1 MNGKP
6 TSIMFNH
13 PGGERVL
20 NSSEIMN
27 KVALWNSG
35 KHSRKYV
42 EVDGEYLS
50 SLIATPMKAMLGFW
64 TEWEAPSSFK
74 RVNNTISGFP
84 LYIHTPLKPA
94 KPNSNQLLNTDPCVF
109 GDYFLYSNCQQ
120 YTCQGKQATVLQNL
134 EPGDVI
140 IFGSYVSGHF
150 VVDTVFVIQD
160 VISFNR
166 RHVKSKSIHQV
177 PLWYYDLTLNFL
189 MSTHKLYIGATSSQP
204 FSGMFSFFPS
214 VTVSQKPCGFSRP
227 VVLNQYNK
235 GRFRGFKYKGLDA
248 PEILWNQV
256 VQETLSAG
264 LMLGISAEAP

>member
-1 MNGKP
+1 
-6 TSIMFNH
+6 MFNH

-20 NSSEIMN
+20 SSSEIM
-27 KVALWNSG
+27 KGIALWNSG

-50 SLIATPMKAMLGFW
+50 SLNSTQVKARLGFW
-64 TEWEAPSSFK
+64 TEWEAASSFK
-74 RVNNTISGFP
+74 KNNNTLSGFP
-84 LYIHTPLKPA
+84 LYIHTPLKPVN
-94 KPNSNQLLNTDPCVF
+94 PNSNKLLNTDPCVF

-150 VVDTVFVIQD
+150 VVDTVFVIKD
-160 VISFNR
+160 VITINR
-166 RHVKSKSIHQV
+166 RQVNSKSVQQV

-189 MSTHKLYIGATSSQP
+189 ALTHKLYIGATSSQP

-214 VTVSQKPCGFSRP
+214 VTVSQMPSGFSRP

-248 PEILWNQV
+248 PKILWNQV

-264 LMLGISAEAP
+264 LKLGVSAEAP